1 MMRRAG
7 ALALLLASACAQTAR
22 DDATSAPSPPA
33 AAAAAVAEPVVE
45 VSARRFQFEPSV
57 IHLKLHVPVVI
68 ELVSQDREHGF
79 QAPELGIDEVIRPGT
94 PTRVRLVP
102 EREGS
107 FDFHCSVFC
116 GGGHE
121 DMAGQIVVE
130 P

>member
-1 MMRRAG
+1 
-7 ALALLLASACAQTAR
+7 LLLASACAHAAR
-22 DDATSAPSPPA
+22 HDAPPAPA
-33 AAAAAVAEPVVE
+33 AAPAVAEQVIE
-45 VSARRFQFEPSV
+45 VSARRFEFEPSV
-57 IHLKLHVPVVI
+57 IHLKRHVPVVI
-68 ELVSQDREHGF
+68 ELTSLDREHGF
-79 QAPELGIDEVIRPGT
+79 QAPELGIDEVIRPGA
-94 PTRVRLVP
+94 PTRVHLVP